1 MWSEWLPLGKDSNLG
16 SSYAVAAATTATQ
29 VTEDARMIASPTREF
44 FYEPLPGR
52 VVFGA
57 GARARLPEE
66 ADRLGIRRILVLSTP
81 EQRET
86 AEAVAASLGDRVA
99 GIFPRAVMHVPI
111 EVAHEAREEAA
122 RLGADGFL
130 AVGGGS
136 TVGLAK
142 AIALVSALPIV
153 AVPTTYAGSEMTPIF
168 GITEDGIKT
177 TGRDPRVLPRTVI
190 YDPELTLSLPAA
202 LSAASGLN
210 AVAHAVEALYAPDAN
225 PIVSLMAAESIA
237 AFATALP
244 TVVRNPSDLPARS
257 EALYG
262 AWLAGSVL
270 GSVGMGL
277 HHKLCHTLGG
287 TFNLPHAE
295 THAVLLPHAIAYNA
309 PFAERA
315 LAPAARALG
324 VAGARDVPGALFDL
338 AVAVGAPTAL
348 AAIGMP
354 ADGLDRAAEIATR
367 RPYPNPRPL
376 ERDAIRS
383 LLQDAFDGTRP
394 LR

>member
-1 MWSEWLPLGKDSNLG
+1 
-16 SSYAVAAATTATQ
+16 
-29 VTEDARMIASPTREF
+29 MIASPTREF

>member
-1 MWSEWLPLGKDSNLG
+1 
-16 SSYAVAAATTATQ
+16 
-29 VTEDARMIASPTREF
+29 MIASPPREF
-44 FYEPLPGR
+44 SYEPLPGR

-57 GARARLPEE
+57 GARARLPDE
-66 ADRLGIRRILVLSTP
+66 ADRVGIRRILVLSTP
-81 EQRET
+81 EQRDT

-99 GIFPRAVMHVPI
+99 GIFPRAVMHVPV

-168 GITEDGIKT
+168 GITEGGIKT
-177 TGRDPRVLPRTVI
+177 TGRDARVLPRTVI
-190 YDPELTLSLPAA
+190 YDPELTLSLPAT

-225 PIVSLMAAESIA
+225 PIISLMAAESIA
-237 AFATALP
+237 AFAAALP
-244 TVVRNPSDLPARS
+244 LVVREPNDLAARS

-295 THAVLLPHAIAYNA
+295 THAVVLPHAIAYNA
-309 PFAERA
+309 PYATSA
-315 LAPAARALG
+315 LSRAARALG
-324 VAGARDVPGALFDL
+324 VADASDVPGALFDL
-338 AVAVGAPTAL
+338 AVAVGAPTSL

-354 ADGLDRAAEIATR
+354 SGGLDRAAEIATR
-367 RPYPNPRPL
+367 SPCPNPRPL
-376 ERDAIRS
+376 ERDAIRA
-383 LLQDAFDGTRP
+383 LLQNAFDGTRP
-394 LR
+394 IG

>member
-1 MWSEWLPLGKDSNLG
+1 
-16 SSYAVAAATTATQ
+16 V
-29 VTEDARMIASPTREF
+29 
-44 FYEPLPGR
+44 
-52 VVFGA
+52 
-57 GARARLPEE
+57 GARGRLPQE
-66 ADRLGIRRILVLSTP
+66 ADRVGIRRILVLSTP
-81 EQRET
+81 EQRDT

-99 GIFPRAVMHVPI
+99 GLFPRAVMHVPI
-111 EVAHEAREEAA
+111 EVAHDAREEAA

-190 YDPELTLSLPAA
+190 YDPELTLSLPAS

-237 AFATALP
+237 AFAGALP
-244 TVVRNPSDLPARS
+244 KVVREPSDLAARS

-295 THAVLLPHAIAYNA
+295 THAVVLPHAIAYNA
-309 PFAERA
+309 PFATDA
-315 LAPAARALG
+315 LARAARALG
-324 VAGARDVPGALFDL
+324 ASDARDVPGALFDL
-338 AVAVGAPTAL
+338 AVAVGAPTSL

-367 RPYPNPRPL
+367 SPYPNPRPL
-376 ERDAIRS
+376 ERDAIRT
-383 LLQDAFDGTRP
+383 LLQNAFDGTRP
-394 LR
+394 VG

>member
-1 MWSEWLPLGKDSNLG
+1 
-16 SSYAVAAATTATQ
+16 
-29 VTEDARMIASPTREF
+29 MIASPPREF
-44 FYEPLPGR
+44 SYEPLPGR
-52 VVFGA
+52 VVFGV
-57 GARARLPEE
+57 GARGRLPEE
-66 ADRLGIRRILVLSTP
+66 AERVGIRRILVLSTP
-81 EQRET
+81 EQREM
-86 AEAVAASLGDRVA
+86 AEDVAASLGDRVA
-99 GIFPRAVMHVPI
+99 GLFPRAVMHVPI
-111 EVAHEAREEAA
+111 EVAHDAREEAA

-168 GITEDGIKT
+168 GITEGGIKT

-190 YDPELTLSLPAA
+190 YDPELTLSLPAS

-244 TVVRNPSDLPARS
+244 QVVRNPSDLAARS

-295 THAVLLPHAIAYNA
+295 THAVVLPHAIAYNA
-309 PFAERA
+309 PFATDA
-315 LAPAARALG
+315 LARAARALG
-324 VAGARDVPGALFDL
+324 ASDARDVPGALFDL
-338 AVAVGAPTAL
+338 AVAVGAPTSL

-354 ADGLDRAAEIATR
+354 AEGLDRAAEIATR
-367 RPYPNPRPL
+367 SPYPNPRPL
-376 ERDAIRS
+376 ERDAIRM
-383 LLQDAFDGTRP
+383 LLQNAFDGTRP
-394 LR
+394 VG